1 MEVFMKALEHVA
13 SCLPMT
19 QKDLTSALHA
29 AVDTYARGENNFNEM
44 IYLILEINKIYSFTK
59 IEE

>member
-1 MEVFMKALEHVA
+1 MKALEHVA